1 MRLFWK
7 LKKKKNQKILRFF
20 FTVYK
25 DESFETLKLQ
35 KQNNIE
41 MMIYDKAD
49 EVIEE
54 RFGSF
59 LERYQFELET
69 VMKGSGFIF
78 DCVP

>member
-1 MRLFWK
+1 
-7 LKKKKNQKILRFF
+7 
-20 FTVYK
+20 
-25 DESFETLKLQ
+25 
-35 KQNNIE
+35 

-59 LERYQFELET
+59 LERYQFGLET
-69 VMKGSGFIF
+69 LMKGSGFIF

>member
-1 MRLFWK
+1 
-7 LKKKKNQKILRFF
+7 
-20 FTVYK
+20 
-25 DESFETLKLQ
+25 
-35 KQNNIE
+35 